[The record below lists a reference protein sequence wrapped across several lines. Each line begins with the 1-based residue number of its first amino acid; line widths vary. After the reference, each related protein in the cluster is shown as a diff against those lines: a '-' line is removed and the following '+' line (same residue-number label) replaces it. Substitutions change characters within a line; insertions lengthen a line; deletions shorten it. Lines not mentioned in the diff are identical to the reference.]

1 MRTWSHRWSLVARR
15 LARMVRT
22 RWRPIFLV
30 TGGLLIVMSIVLPI
44 TVAFVPGML
53 VVGLAVP
60 DGRPNG
66 YPAAMVR
73 MWAWLHEGQPNH
85 P

>member
-1 MRTWSHRWSLVARR
+1 MRTWSHRWNLVAGRPVR
-15 LARMVRT
+15 IVRT
-22 RWRPIFLV
+22 RWRPILLV
-30 TGGLLIVMSIVLPI
+30 TGGLLIVSTIVLPI
-44 TVAFVPGML
+44 AFVPGML

-66 YPAAMVR
+66 YTAAMVR
-73 MWAWLHEGQPNH
+73 MWASLHEGQPNH